1 MKKKNFFSN
10 INTCDITDNKTFW
23 KTIKPFFTDK
33 IKAKSKITLIE
44 KEVVSQKGQEEI
56 VSEKIITE
64 DQAVAEVCNKF
75 FINIVRN
82 LKIFTDHGY
91 DNDFIA
97 TDDQVVNAVN
107 KFRNHSS
114 IIMIKNKKKNDQS
127 FSFGPVTYD
136 DVLKKVNTLDT
147 AKVSQQ
153 SDIPTKI
160 VKQNSDYF
168 AEYFYENI
176 NQCISKSVLPSDLK
190 LADVTPVYK
199 KKSKNSK
206 DNYRPVSI
214 LSNISKIYER
224 CTYDQIQLFFDSAS
238 SKYQCGF
245 RRGYNAQH
253 CLVSSIEKWK
263 KSVDNGGAF
272 GALFTDL
279 SKAFDCLPHE
289 LLIAKLDAYG
299 FDKSSL
305 KLIHSYL
312 SNRKQRVKVNDR
324 YSSWSE
330 ILFGVPQGSIL
341 GPLLF
346 NIFICDMFYF
356 LEDFDIANYAIDSTP
371 CG

>member
-1 MKKKNFFSN
+1 
-10 INTCDITDNKTFW
+10 
-23 KTIKPFFTDK
+23 
-33 IKAKSKITLIE
+33 
-44 KEVVSQKGQEEI
+44 
-56 VSEKIITE
+56 
-64 DQAVAEVCNKF
+64 
-75 FINIVRN
+75 
-82 LKIFTDHGY
+82 
-91 DNDFIA
+91 
-97 TDDQVVNAVN
+97 
-107 KFRNHSS
+107 
-114 IIMIKNKKKNDQS
+114 MIKNKKKNDQS

-153 SDIPTKI
+153 SDIRTKI
-160 VKQNSDYF
+160 LKQNSDYF

-176 NQCISKSVLPSDLK
+176 NQCISKSVFPSDLK

-224 CTYDQIQLFFDSAS
+224 CIYDQIQLFFDSVL

-245 RRGYNAQH
+245 RRDYNAQH
-253 CLVSSIEKWK
+253 CLVSLIEKWK
-263 KSVDNGGAF
+263 KSVDNRGAF
-272 GALFTDL
+272 AALLTDL

-346 NIFICDMFYF
+346 NIFICDV
-356 LEDFDIANYAIDSTP
+356 LLS
-371 CG
+371 